1 MFETFSH
8 LGHKKSLPALRNAA
22 ASGGTS
28 QLENLANVF
37 TQDAKRLQEVG
48 ANKSQSLA
56 KYNQFTVLKWHSLYE
71 LLQRM
76 SMSIRFLST
85 ESEFRITSLR
95 EIHSTCIHV
104 PQYRKV
110 LFGNTKGC
118 PPQTPE
124 LEAPPACTAEL
135 TVPQEST
142 VQQLP
147 FEWWHQRIT
156 SRLKS
161 QNHLL

>member
-1 MFETFSH
+1 M
-8 LGHKKSLPALRNAA
+8 SLESRR
-22 ASGGTS
+22 S
-28 QLENLANVF
+28 E
-37 TQDAKRLQEVG
+37 
-48 ANKSQSLA
+48 
-56 KYNQFTVLKWHSLYE
+56 KYTVH
-71 LLQRM
+71 
-76 SMSIRFLST
+76 
-85 ESEFRITSLR
+85 EFRITSLR

-104 PQYRKV
+104 PEYLRV

-161 QNHLL
+161 QNHLYNVQFTGKYCCD

>member
-1 MFETFSH
+1 
-8 LGHKKSLPALRNAA
+8 
-22 ASGGTS
+22 
-28 QLENLANVF
+28 
-37 TQDAKRLQEVG
+37 
-48 ANKSQSLA
+48 
-56 KYNQFTVLKWHSLYE
+56 
-71 LLQRM
+71 
-76 SMSIRFLST
+76 MSIRFLST
-85 ESEFRITSLR
+85 QSEFRITSLR

-110 LFGNTKGC
+110 LFGNTK
-118 PPQTPE
+118 E

-135 TVPQEST
+135 MVPQEGT